1 MMGADGRVLRTV
13 DQELLRSA
21 LDRGYFETP
30 ARVSVRELA
39 DEFGLSETEA
49 RRRLSQG
56 LAVILKEQRDGDSE
70 TGLLEDPT
78 TWAV

>member
-1 MMGADGRVLRTV
+1 MGANGRTLRMV

-30 ARVSVRELA
+30 SRVSVRELA
-39 DEFGLSETEA
+39 DEFELSETEA

-56 LAVILKEQRDGDSE
+56 LAVVLKEQRDGDPE
-70 TGLLEDPT
+70 TGLLVDPT

>member
-1 MMGADGRVLRTV
+1 MGTDGRTLQTV
-13 DQELLRSA
+13 DQELLCSA

-30 ARVSVRELA
+30 SRVSVRELA
-39 DEFGLSETEA
+39 DEFELSEAEA

-56 LAVILKEQRDGDSE
+56 LAVILKEQRDDDRE

-78 TWAV
+78 TWAR